1 MHGQYKEQAIFKRN
15 LLFVWPI
22 YTISALVIRILMI
35 TKMAYQKGYLK
46 CNVFDGKTMDYKLD
60 LFGIKENSRFLDVC

>member
-1 MHGQYKEQAIFKRN
+1 MHGQYKERAIFKRN

-22 YTISALVIRILMI
+22 YTISALVIRMLMI
-35 TKMAYQKGYLK
+35 TKMAYLK
-46 CNVFDGKTMDYKLD
+46 CNVFDGKTMNYKLD